1 MMMPQ
6 EYRKE
11 YYKKYWERNKENI
24 NKRKREFRY
33 KNPEH
38 SMLQRVK
45 YRSKIKELEFNL
57 DIKYLKNIWPKDN
70 RCPALGLSL
79 QSGRNDAA
87 RGSSPSLDRINNTK
101 GYVKGNVQV
110 ICNLAN
116 QIMTSATPEQVMLVA
131 KYYEK
136 ITEGVDNEE
145 KI

>member
-1 MMMPQ
+1 MPQ

>member
-1 MMMPQ
+1 MPQ

-57 DIKYLKNIWPKDN
+57 DIEYLKNIWPKDN
-70 RCPALGLSL
+70 RCPALGFTL

-87 RGSSPSLDRINNTK
+87 RGSSPSLDTPD
-101 GYVKGNVQV
+101 QV
-110 ICNLAN
+110 I
-116 QIMTSATPEQVMLVA
+116 QVGTYF
-131 KYYEK
+131 KK
-136 ITEGVDNEE
+136 IAEGVDNEE